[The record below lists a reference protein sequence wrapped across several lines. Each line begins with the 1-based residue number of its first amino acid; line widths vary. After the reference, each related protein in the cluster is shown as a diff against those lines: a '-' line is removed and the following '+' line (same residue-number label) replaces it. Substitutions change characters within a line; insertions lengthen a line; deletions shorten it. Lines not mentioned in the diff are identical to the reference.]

1 LTDKT
6 EFLRNPFETRETERV
21 SVDFELTDEQ
31 KDIVKAAREFAEGEF
46 QDLAQECDRN
56 EEFPRDL
63 WMKACDLGFVGVF
76 IKEAYGGAGLG
87 FLEHCLINE
96 EFWRVDPGIGASILS
111 TTFGSEMI
119 QLFGTEGQKK
129 KWLTPLI
136 QGEAITG
143 AAITEPDA
151 GSDVSSVNTTAI
163 LDGNDYVINGNK
175 MFITNGTIANF
186 LQILCVTEPE
196 ASSRHRRFSVI
207 TTETDREGFEANK
220 LKNKLGIRASDTAEI
235 SLSDVRV
242 PRGNLIGEPGRG
254 FHQFMVFFDHTRLH
268 ICAQAVGLAQGAMEQ
283 AINHVQQRHQFGKPL
298 ASFQATQFKIA
309 EMATRIEAGRTL
321 YQKAA
326 WLVDIGQI
334 EPHLI
339 SMAKWFSGETAVRV
353 ADEAL
358 QLHGGYGFI
367 GDYDIERF
375 YRDSKIVEIYEGTKE
390 IEKMII
396 ARKLLGKY

>member
-1 LTDKT
+1 
-6 EFLRNPFETRETERV
+6 
-21 SVDFELTDEQ
+21 VDFELTDEQ

-46 QDLAQECDRN
+46 PDLAQECDRN

-111 TTFGSEMI
+111 ATFGSEMI

-186 LQILCVTEPE
+186 LQILCVTEPA

-283 AINHVQQRHQFGKPL
+283 AINHVRQRHQFGKPL

-326 WLVDIGQI
+326 WLVDIGQV

-339 SMAKWFSGETAVRV
+339 SMAKWFTGETAVRV